1 MINFNKLPILI
12 CLSTCFIHK
21 CFGAFIIAFLTTTG
35 SVTGQEKVT
44 GVVSTNTGVPLFGAT
59 IAVIGTSTTT
69 TTVADGSFTIHAKP
83 GNTLEISFVG
93 YKSRLV
99 KIANETSLKI
109 SLSESVVNLEEVFV
123 TGYSAQKVKEI
134 TGSVAIVK
142 PKDLISIPAGQVE
155 QMLQGRVAGVTVISS
170 GMPGGQSNVRLH
182 GIGNLGDVT
191 PLYIIDGVQ
200 GNVNNLNPN
209 DIETVQFLKDAGAY
223 AIYGVRGAN
232 GVMVI
237 TTKSGKQGRTK
248 ITYDFY
254 MGTTRPYNNS
264 LELLNP
270 QEIADL
276 TWIAYKNSGH
286 VGSNGNPSHPLYGN
300 GVTPVLPDY
309 FIAGLNVG
317 LPANSPLV
325 DPSLY
330 NIDFTNGLIYQ
341 IVEANKAGTDW
352 YHETFKPAFSHNHS
366 LTISGAN
373 EKNKYLFS
381 AGYLDQQGTFLN
393 TYLKRYTTRIN
404 TEFAIGNHFRIGE
417 NVQLTYR
424 DNPIVAAEFG
434 DPTDNDI
441 FRSMIAHPLLP
452 IYDIKGGWAHFL
464 PDGFF
469 YDNPVAMR
477 VQAKDDKTNYWEIF
491 GNAFAEIDFLR
502 SFTLRTSFGGNL
514 INYYGYN
521 FSGYTYRGLPGDVP
535 DNYFVESSGYRRSWT
550 WTNTLRLSKQFEE
563 VHRVN
568 ALIGAEAID
577 NYNREIG
584 GLKRGFY
591 TDDVNYRFLSNGIS
605 AGQSNYSFAAT
616 STLFSWIGQA
626 DYGFKDKLF
635 FKATLRRDGSSV
647 FGPEKRYG
655 WFPSVSAAWRITE
668 EKFLLNVKWLSD
680 LKLRASWGKTGF
692 YGNTDPFNQYTLYGG
707 AIGDAYYDITGSGN
721 NAVQGFRAVRIGD
734 PTTGWQED
742 VVSNIGFESF
752 FWNGKL
758 NVTLDWYNKKA
769 KGLLFPV
776 TLPDILGGAIPP
788 NVNIGVIQNKGVDV
802 LLGSKGKFSRDWG
815 WDATVTLSRY
825 KNEIIKLTDIP
836 YYIPPFSQ
844 GGPFVR
850 NEVGNALGTFYG
862 HQVIGLFQDDD
873 EINKA
878 PTQDGAAPGRFRYLN
893 NNNDGKINDEDRIL
907 FGDPNPDFTAGI
919 NIGILYKSF
928 DFTAF
933 FYGSFGNDVMNVPR
947 VLSDYFATGNA
958 AAKSKRLLYDSW
970 SLQNTGATIPKIENE
985 ITFSNAGTINS
996 FLMENGSYF
1005 RNKSMMLGY
1014 NLPKTFLQKLKLDKL
1029 RIYFQA
1035 LNLFTIAKYT
1045 GLDPELPGSS
1055 AAFGIDFGNYPN
1067 NQKQYL
1073 FGINMNF

>member
-1 MINFNKLPILI
+1 MINFSQLPISS
-12 CLSTCFIHK
+12 CLRTCYIHK
-21 CFGAFIIAFLTTTG
+21 CFGVFIVACFATI
-35 SVTGQEKVT
+35 SPVTGQAKVT
-44 GVVSTNTGVPLFGAT
+44 GVVSTSTGTPLFGAT
-59 IAVIGTSTTT
+59 IVVVGSSTTAIT
-69 TTVADGSFTIHAKP
+69 IADGSFTINAKP

-99 KIANETSLKI
+99 KIAGETSLKI
-109 SLSESVVNLEEVFV
+109 ELSESVINLEEVLV
-123 TGYSAQKVKEI
+123 TGYSSQKVKEI
-134 TGSVAIVK
+134 TGSVAIIK
-142 PKDLISIPAGQVE
+142 PKDLIAIPAGQVE
-155 QMLQGRVAGVTVISS
+155 QMLQGRAAGLTVISS

-209 DIETVQFLKDAGAY
+209 DIETLQVLKDAGAY

-232 GVMVI
+232 GVIII
-237 TTKSGKQGRTK
+237 TTKSGRQGKTK

-254 MGTTRPYNNS
+254 MGTTRPYENT
-264 LELLNP
+264 LDLLNP

-276 TWIAYKNSGH
+276 TWIAYKNSGQ
-286 VGSNGNPSHPLYGN
+286 VGANGNPFHPLYGN
-300 GVTPVLPDY
+300 GASPVLPDY
-309 FIAGLNVG
+309 FIAGPNVG
-317 LPANSPLV
+317 LPTNSPLV

-330 NIDFTNGLIYQ
+330 NIDFANGPLYQ
-341 IVEANKAGTDW
+341 IVESNKTGTDW

-366 LTISGAN
+366 LTISGAS

-381 AGYLDQQGTFLN
+381 VGYLDQQGTFLN

-404 TEFAIGNHFRIGE
+404 TEFAVGNNFRMGE
-417 NVQLTYR
+417 NLQLTYR
-424 DNPIVAAEFG
+424 DNPIVAKYG

-441 FRSMIAHPLLP
+441 FRSIIAHPLLP
-452 IYDIKGGWAHFL
+452 IYDIKEGWAHFL

-477 VQAKDDKTNYWEIF
+477 VIAKDDKTNYWEIF

-514 INYYGYN
+514 INYNSYN
-521 FSGYTYRGLPGDVP
+521 FSAYTYRGLAGGVP
-535 DNYFVESSGYRRSWT
+535 DNSLVESSGYRRSWT
-550 WTNTLRLSKQFEE
+550 WTNTAKFSKLYGDA
-563 VHRVN
+563 HRVN
-568 ALIGAEAID
+568 ALIGTEAID

-584 GLKRGFY
+584 AQKRGLY

-605 AGQSNYSFAAT
+605 AGQSNYSFAGT
-616 STLFSWIGQA
+616 STLFSLISQA

-668 EKFLLNVKWLSD
+668 EKFLLNVKWLTD

-707 AIGDAYYDITGSGN
+707 TIGDAYYDITGSGN
-721 NAVQGFRAVRIGD
+721 NPVQGFRAVRIGD

-758 NVTLDWYNKKA
+758 NITLDWYSKKA
-769 KGLLFPV
+769 KGLLFPI

-788 NVNIGVIQNKGVDV
+788 NVNTGVIQNKGVDV
-802 LLGSKGKFSRDWG
+802 LLGSKGKFSRDWS

-825 KNEIIKLTDIP
+825 KNRILKLTDIL

-850 NEVGNALGTFYG
+850 NEVGNAAGTFYG
-862 HQVIGLFQDDD
+862 YKIIGLFHDID

-878 PTQDGAAPGRFRYLN
+878 PKQDGAAPGRFRYRD
-893 NNNDGKINDEDRIL
+893 NNNDGKIDDQDRVL
-907 FGDPNPDFTAGI
+907 FGDPNPDFTLGI
-919 NIGILYKSF
+919 NLSLFYKNF
-928 DFTAF
+928 DFTTF
-933 FYGSFGNDVMNVPR
+933 FYGSFGNDVINVPR
-947 VLSDYFATGNA
+947 YTRDFFAVGNF
-958 AAKSKRLLYDSW
+958 AKSERLLYDSW
-970 SLQNTGATIPKIENE
+970 TPQNTTATTPRIENE
-985 ITFSNAGTINS
+985 ITFSNGATVTS
-996 FLMENGSYF
+996 YMMENGSYF
-1005 RNKSMMLGY
+1005 RNKSVILGY
-1014 NLPKTFLQKLKLDKL
+1014 NLPKTFLQKYKLEKL
-1029 RIYFQA
+1029 RFYFQA
-1035 LNLFTIAKYT
+1035 LNLFTITKYS
-1045 GLDPELPGSS
+1045 GFDPELPGSS